1 VLMQTEAHKRL
12 VLPTAAPMAPRA
24 DWEQDPNLQPVYDL
38 VLARICFLADKGLTS
53 MMVLYDF

>member
-1 VLMQTEAHKRL
+1 MQTEAHERL
-12 VLPTAAPMAPRA
+12 VLPTAASMAPRA

-38 VLARICFLADKGLTS
+38 VLARIRFLADKGLTS